1 MTIKRIT
8 IALLIL
14 GSTIFAS
21 LPIYTHSKAQSG
33 SWDTR
38 ADSNANQTNEAGS
51 TSSFANQS
59 GAEFRPATISSQ
71 ERDKLLASTVEFRYF
86 ICTGYNKKHAG
97 LGTKV
102 DQHTVL
108 THNHFGSQ
116 ANFCMINPSAPAQ
129 QVDIA
134 IKQDSRAMG
143 HGDHYGDQ
151 TLLVDTSEDVQG
163 PAAALASQQ
172 MINAMSVGEFVE
184 VVYWDD
190 ELSELAIT
198 SFQISGFMGDSM
210 LVLDDPQD
218 IINKGDS
225 GGGVFYQGALVGN
238 TWRYLQSFDQDGNLI
253 DKQVHVH
260 LIPMDVR
267 TP

>member
-8 IALLIL
+8 IALFIL
-14 GSTIFAS
+14 GSTIYAS
-21 LPIYTHSKAQSG
+21 LTV
-33 SWDTR
+33 
-38 ADSNANQTNEAGS
+38 SNHAKGATVQAAGNDRTKTEASSSS
-51 TSSFANQS
+51 TIA
-59 GAEFRPATISSQ
+59 GAEFRPSSISNQ
-71 ERDKLLASTVEFRYF
+71 ERDKMLASTVEFRYF

-102 DQHTVL
+102 DQHTIL

-116 ANFCMINPSAPAQ
+116 AYFCMINPLAPEQ

-143 HGDHYGDQ
+143 FGDQYGDQ
-151 TLLVDTSEDVQG
+151 TLLVETTEAVQG
-163 PAAALASQQ
+163 PAAAIASQQ
-172 MINAMSVGEFVE
+172 LINAMVVGEVVE

-190 ELSELAIT
+190 ELSELSVA
-198 SFQISGFMGDSM
+198 SFQISGFLGDSV
-210 LVLDDPQD
+210 LVLDDSND

-238 TWRYLQSFDQDGNLI
+238 TWRYIPTFDQNGNLV

-260 LIPMDVR
+260 LIPMEVR
-267 TP
+267 AP

>member
-8 IALLIL
+8 IILTIL
-14 GSTIFAS
+14 GSTMFAS
-21 LPIYTHSKAQSG
+21 LSFSIHAKSATVQAA
-33 SWDTR
+33 R
-38 ADSNANQTNEAGS
+38 IDSAKLEAGS
-51 TSSFANQS
+51 SVSFVKQTGS
-59 GAEFRPATISSQ
+59 EIRPSTLSNQ
-71 ERDKLLASTVEFRYF
+71 ERDQLLASTVEFRY
-86 ICTGYNKKHAG
+86 IYCTGYNKMHAG

-102 DQHTVL
+102 NEHTVL
-108 THNHFGSQ
+108 THNHFGNQ
-116 ANFCMINPSAPAQ
+116 ANFCMLNPSAPAQ

-134 IKQDSRAMG
+134 IKQDSRAIG
-143 HGDHYGDQ
+143 HGDQYGDQ
-151 TLLVDTSEDVQG
+151 TLLVDTTEEIQG

-172 MINAMSVGEFVE
+172 LISAMAVGEVVE
-184 VVYWDD
+184 LVYWDD
-190 ELSELAIT
+190 ENSELAVA
-198 SFQISGFMGDSM
+198 SFQISGFLGDSV
-210 LVLDDPQD
+210 LVLDDSSD

-238 TWRYLQSFDQDGNLI
+238 TWRYLPTFDQNGNLI